1 MRRSWRIARDP
12 APIILSYPNWLTR
25 GSRYYEIPITIQPQ
39 TANQAAAFCGNKNAA
54 PSQTARSATTSLDG
68 DQRACSEIASH
79 WGTTYER
86 QSGNEIVCIDLGT
99 LTYGFDIAAERLV
112 YVAGKTGAPEVRDR
126 SRQQGSPKPSEK
138 DDEKGHVIATS
149 LGGGM
154 DINLI
159 PQARSVNRG
168 KGSQWA
174 SIERELAKRPDSAVA
189 IHLVYSD
196 ASQRPTSFEFGY
208 ESDSGFKVEQIDN
221 PKSS

>member
-1 MRRSWRIARDP
+1 MARDP

-25 GSRYYEIPITIQPQ
+25 GSRYYEIPIPIQPQ
-39 TANQAAAFCGNKNAA
+39 TPNQAAAFSGNKHAA
-54 PSQTARSATTSLDG
+54 PSQTARSATTSLDS
-68 DQRACSEIASH
+68 DPRTCSAIASR
-79 WGTTYER
+79 WGAAYER
-86 QSGNEIVCIDLGT
+86 QCGNEIVCVDLGT

-112 YVAGKTGAPEVRDR
+112 YVTGKTGTPGVRDL
-126 SRQQGSPKPSEK
+126 SRQRGSPRPSEK

-174 SIERELAKRPDSAVA
+174 SIERELAKRPGSSVA

-196 ASQRPTSFEFGY
+196 ASQRPASFEFGY
-208 ESDSGFKVEQIDN
+208 ETDSGFHVEHIDN
-221 PKSS
+221 PKSF